1 MAFLTKDRVRE
12 TTTTTG
18 TSSILLAG
26 AVTGYQA
33 FSTLG
38 DGTTTYYCVAG
49 TSEWEVGIGTYAVA
63 TNTLARTAVLASSNS
78 GSLVSFSTGTKD
90 VFVTYPAGVPA
101 SYIDSPNATVNV
113 SSVNGFGA
121 TASVDLALVPKGSG
135 AILGQVPTG
144 DISGGNKRGQYA
156 VDWQLTRLYAVE
168 VASGLK
174 SVIAGGHSN
183 KATNDYTSVGGG
195 TTNYA
200 TGYISTIAGGLGNV
214 ASGSYGAIGG
224 GGGNLAS
231 NDGSTVAGGDSN
243 QSTGIQSTVAG
254 GSQNDATNNYAAV
267 VGGRQNAASGDY
279 SIVGGGNVN
288 AATGSYSF
296 VGGGYLNNTTNNYA
310 FVGGGSGNNAS
321 GANSTIAGGA
331 SNTASGQWSTV
342 IGGSLNTAN
351 AQASTVVGGRYGTTR
366 GITGLIC
373 LPACS
378 APIASAAG
386 VSQAGLL
393 ILGVQT
399 TNATP
404 TVLRSNSAAAT
415 TSNQLILSNNSA
427 VLVTINML
435 AWDQTSWYTVT
446 RQGVITRGAS
456 AATVVYTDVGSSTS
470 SRSLDGGAATWA
482 ISQAAD
488 TTNGGLA
495 VTVTGQAGKTIRW
508 VCKLET
514 TEVAY

>member
-12 TTTTTG
+12 TTMTTG
-18 TSSILLAG
+18 TGSISLAG

-33 FSTLG
+33 FSSLG

-49 TSEWEVGIGTYAVA
+49 VTTSEWEVGIGTYATA

-78 GSLVSFSTGTKD
+78 GSLVSFSTGAKD

-101 SYIDSPNATVNV
+101 SYIAFPNASVNV

-135 AILGQVPTG
+135 GLLAQVPDNTV
-144 DISGGNKRGQYA
+144 SGGNKRGLRT
-156 VDWQLTRLYAVE
+156 VDFQLGRSASTQ
-168 VASGLK
+168 VAS
-174 SVIAGGHSN
+174 A
-183 KATNDYTSVGGG
+183 
-195 TTNYA
+195 
-200 TGYISTIAGGLGNV
+200 
-214 ASGSYGAIGG
+214 
-224 GGGNLAS
+224 LAS
-231 NDGSTVAGGDSN
+231 SILSGYGNTSSGLYSTVAGG
-243 QSTGIQSTVAG
+243 
-254 GSQNDATNNYAAV
+254 Y
-267 VGGRQNAASGDY
+267 
-279 SIVGGGNVN
+279 
-288 AATGSYSF
+288 
-296 VGGGYLNNTTNNYA
+296 
-310 FVGGGSGNNAS
+310 
-321 GANSTIAGGA
+321 
-331 SNTASGQWSTV
+331 SNTASGIYSSVLAGTTNSAPGDYSV
-342 IGGSLNTAN
+342 
-351 AQASTVVGGRYGTTR
+351 VVGGQQNAGLSSGTHTVILGGYLNRTYGNYSVVVGGQSNNATVTGAAIVGGSNNAANGVYSFVSGGVYGTTR
-366 GITGLIC
+366 GITGMHVF
-373 LPACS
+373 PACN